1 MGEDPILIHLPKW
14 FLQVWAVMISTAM
27 FQLTPVKAWA
37 QSSEADPPPLVLSRL
52 TGPIELDGFVN
63 DPAWAEIDSL
73 GVVMYS
79 PIFMGQMTEKTDIR
93 VAYDDQYLYL
103 GGRLYDSNPDGIR
116 ANSMYRDRY
125 SGDDTIALILDTFND
140 RQNGLWFAATPNGV
154 RLDMAVSNDLD
165 TPGGNPFDTVINLSW
180 NTFWDAATQ
189 RTDHGWSV
197 EMRIPF
203 TSLGFQTVDGLVEMG
218 LSVTRRISRKNEI
231 HEFPATPPNWD
242 LAYAKPSKF
251 RRIQLHDINA
261 GRPVYITP
269 YIASGAEQYSSLSD
283 DETQYIPQSDWTG
296 DIGGDVK
303 YNITNNLTLDLTV
316 NTDFAQVE
324 VDDQQVN
331 LTRFS
336 LFFPEKRRFFQ
347 ERSGIFEFRTSG
359 RFDRLFNT
367 REIGL
372 YEGNTVPIYGGARL
386 VGRVGEWDVG
396 AINMQTASAHGN
408 PSENFGVYR
417 IRKQVFN
424 PSSYVGSLVTTRLSS
439 KGSQNV
445 VYGLD
450 SRVKIGANEYVDLKW
465 AQAFD
470 ETADSNAPRA
480 NGFIRGQIERL
491 TQIGFSYRLSTAWGG
506 REFEPGVGFVSRTGF
521 VQPFILAGYGWFAS
535 ERSKIQSIRPQ
546 LLFTQFLSD
555 SDGGLETQIAW
566 LDWSLNMKSG
576 DSHTFQLEARK
587 DNLTEPAE
595 LPEDTDIPPGEYT
608 FYNFVWNYMMRFGR
622 LWRINASTE
631 FGQFYD
637 GSNIQVEL
645 EPTWN
650 LSRYLEFGGTYQ
662 FNRVRFPDRDQEF
675 FVHLARI
682 RTQISFSTATSVSA
696 FLQYSTAA
704 DVVSANV
711 RFRYNFHEG
720 NDFWLVYNEGRNTDR
735 LQENPVLP
743 VLDSRTIFLKYTYT
757 FIR

>member
-1 MGEDPILIHLPKW
+1 MP
-14 FLQVWAVMISTAM
+14 VWAVMICTALL
-27 FQLTPVKAWA
+27 QLMPIKTFA
-37 QSSEADPPPLVLSRL
+37 QSPETDPPPLILSRL

-63 DPAWAEIDSL
+63 EPAWAKIDSL
-73 GVVMYS
+73 AVVMYS
-79 PIFMGQMTEKTDIR
+79 PIFMGQMTERTDIR

-103 GGRLYDSNPDGIR
+103 GGRLYDSDPDGIR

-125 SGDDTIALILDTFND
+125 SGDDAVALILDTFND
-140 RQNGLWFAATPNGV
+140 RQNGLWFSTTPNGV
-154 RLDMAVSNDLD
+154 RIDMSVSNDLD
-165 TPGGNPFDTVINLSW
+165 ALGRNPFDTVINMSW

-189 RTDHGWSV
+189 ITDSGWSL
-197 EMRIPF
+197 EIRIPF
-203 TSLGFQTVDGLVEMG
+203 TSLGFQTTDGMVEMG

-242 LAYAKPSKF
+242 LSYAKPSKF
-251 RRIQLHDINA
+251 RRIQLRDINV

-269 YIASGAEQYSSLSD
+269 YVASGAEQYSSLSD
-283 DETQYIPQSDWTG
+283 DETQYDLQSDWTG
-296 DIGGDVK
+296 DVGGDVK
-303 YNITNNLTLDLTV
+303 YNVTNNLTLDLTV

-347 ERSGIFEFRTSG
+347 ERSGIFEFRTVG

-372 YEGNTVPIYGGARL
+372 YEGNSVPIYGGARL
-386 VGRVGEWDVG
+386 VGRIGGWDIG
-396 AINMQTASAHGN
+396 AINMQTAAAHGN

-417 IRKQVFN
+417 IRKQIFN
-424 PSSYVGSLVTTRLSS
+424 PSSYVGTLITTRLSS
-439 KGSQNV
+439 KGNWNA

-450 SRVKIGANEYVDLKW
+450 SRVKIGSSEYIDLKW

-470 ETADSNAPRA
+470 ETADSNAPGA
-480 NGFIRGQIERL
+480 NGFVRGQIERL
-491 TQIGFSYRLSTAWGG
+491 TQIGLSYRLSAAWGG
-506 REFEPGVGFVSRTGF
+506 TEFEPGIGFVSRTGF
-521 VQPFILAGYGWFAS
+521 VQPFVLAGYGWFAS
-535 ERSKIQSIRPQ
+535 DRSKILSVRPEV
-546 LLFTQFLSD
+546 LFTQFLRS
-555 SDGGLETQIAW
+555 SDGSLETQIMW
-566 LDWSLNMKSG
+566 HSWSLEMKSG

-587 DNLTEPAE
+587 DDLTEPAE
-595 LPEDTDIPPGEYT
+595 FPEDTEIPAGRYT
-608 FYNFVWNYMMRFGR
+608 FYNFNWDYMMRFGR

-637 GSNIQVEL
+637 GSNIQIEV

-662 FNRVRFPDRDQEF
+662 FNRVRFPDRDQGF
-675 FVHLARI
+675 FVHLARVQS
-682 RTQISFSTATSVSA
+682 QISFSTAASVSA

-711 RFRYNFHEG
+711 RFRYNFREG

-735 LQENPVLP
+735 LQGDPILP
-743 VLDSRTIFLKYTYT
+743 SIDSRTLFLKYTYT